1 MEPHSWLPT
10 FGLPVHTG
18 LMLYVA
24 VGLVVFSV
32 IMKGRLRVVPGKM
45 QSIIEILFEL
55 IIDLANDAM
64 GPKGKKFIPLVL
76 TFFFFI
82 LISNSLGLIPGL
94 YPPTANLNT
103 TVALALIV
111 FILYNVVG
119 VMEHGFGYIKQFM
132 GPIPWLAPIMF
143 PIEVMG
149 HLARPLS
156 LSFRLFGNM
165 FGHESLL
172 MVLLL
177 LMPYSVALL
186 LFSTLLGVIAVVLQ
200 AFIFSLLT
208 MVYLGLAL
216 EEAH

>member
-1 MEPHSWLPT
+1 
-10 FGLPVHTG
+10 
-18 LMLYVA
+18 MLYVA
-24 VGLVVFSV
+24 VGLVVFSFV
-32 IMKGRLRVVPGKM
+32 MRGRLQVVPGKV

-55 IIDLANDAM
+55 IIDLAKDAM
-64 GPKGKKFIPLVL
+64 GPKGTKFIPLVL

-82 LISNSLGLIPGL
+82 LISNFLGLIPGL
-94 YPPTANLNT
+94 YPPTANINT
-103 TVALALIV
+103 TLALALMV

-119 VMEHGFGYIKQFM
+119 FIEHGPGYIKQFM
-132 GPIPWLAPIMF
+132 GPIPWLAPFMF
-143 PIEVMG
+143 PLEVMS

-165 FGHESLL
+165 FGHESLM
-172 MVLLL
+172 MVLLI
-177 LMPYSVALL
+177 LMPYSIALL
-186 LFSTLLGVIAVVLQ
+186 LFSSILGVIAVVLQ